1 MDTFKSEALASIL
14 NLTGRKLDDCRA
26 FLRLEASSNSE
37 HNKKQ
42 VAELEKGPEPRFGA
56 PFDYVDDKGNVAE
69 ENIKCWTTDPGED

>member
-1 MDTFKSEALASIL
+1 L

-42 VAELEKGPEPRFGA
+42 VAELEKGPEPRFGT
-56 PFDYVDDKGNVAE
+56 PFDCADDKGNVAE
-69 ENIKCWTTDPGED
+69 ENIKHWTTDPGEEACTLI